1 MANKNLGWINDIK
14 GSVILLVILY
24 HSILNFKVM
33 YGDVLTSP
41 SVVYELWLYFNQ
53 KLAPLRMPIF
63 FFVSGF
69 LALSYINRTSLKDI
83 CKGKALNFLTIYLIW
98 NVIVWA
104 FISLIHFIYGDSL
117 SSTNSVYSNNL
128 LEFLESTVIS
138 RSSIWYLFALA
149 LYYFICKPLIK
160 YPIFLVFFALILNVL
175 LNQYLNFDWNFES
188 IGRNLLYFSIGLTFG
203 KNITNIMIENK
214 TYALLATS
222 FFVILSLI
230 LKGEWR
236 VFTDLSFC
244 FFFLSIFIVFEKLI
258 SKLGFRSL
266 GKKTLMIYVSHRI
279 FVEILMV
286 VTLLIIL
293 RTNSNLILE
302 LVFFLYPILTC
313 VFSVLFAYNFE
324 KYQDSLIY
332 KLLLSPIETI
342 KKRNTSS
349 NI

>member
-33 YGDVLTSP
+33 YGDLLTSP
-41 SVVYELWLYFNQ
+41 SVIYDLWLYFNQ

-69 LALSYINRTSLKDI
+69 LALSFINRTSLKDI
-83 CKGKALNFLTIYLIW
+83 CKGKALNFLIIYLIW
-98 NVIVWA
+98 NVIVWT
-104 FISLIHFIYGDSL
+104 FISLIHFVYGDSL
-117 SSTNSVYSNNL
+117 SSSNSVYSNNL
-128 LEFLESTVIS
+128 LEFIESTAIS
-138 RSSIWYLFALA
+138 RSSLWYLFALA
-149 LYYFICKPLIK
+149 VYYFICKPLIK
-160 YPIFLVFFALILNVL
+160 YPVFLVLFALILNVL
-175 LNQYLNFDWNFES
+175 LNQYLNIGWNFES

-203 KNITNIMIENK
+203 KSITNIIIANK
-214 TYALLATS
+214 TYALLATT

-258 SKLGFRSL
+258 SRLGFRNL
-266 GKKTLMIYVSHRI
+266 GKKTLIIYVSHRI

-286 VTLLIIL
+286 VTLFIIL
-293 RTNSNLILE
+293 KSNSNLFIE
-302 LVFFLYPILTC
+302 LVFLLYPILTC
-313 VFSVLFAYNFE
+313 ALSVLFAYNFE
-324 KYQDSLIY
+324 KYQNSLIY
-332 KLLLSPIETI
+332 NFLLSPVETI
-342 KKRNTSS
+342 KKRNTLS
-349 NI
+349 NA